1 MRLGRNDP
9 CHCGSGRKYGRCH
22 LTSDR
27 EAERALAEALPEIQK
42 MAARQRDTT
51 ERLHQEFGVYVNYVS
66 PITFQGGRVWA
77 IGSRLYPNRPPNET
91 FHEFLIHVLRETLGE
106 PWRAEQAALPERDRH
121 LVLRCSEAYAKWK
134 TDNADPEVLQREGR
148 FGAFPNGWVQAFIS
162 LAWDVATLIHAS
174 NLPEAL
180 INRLRDARAYQGARY
195 ETAVA
200 AIFARLNFEIEFLDE
215 NEDLRSEKHVEFV
228 ATHRPSG
235 QKIAVEAKSRHRAG
249 VLNEEGEQDAADP
262 LKGDMRAVRRLFANA
277 VEKAPK
283 DLPFMVFIDVNA
295 PLDPTEPFEKEW
307 QQQVKRWLGRFPAPT
322 PAKPDVYNAL
332 VITNFSPH
340 YDGDDLAR
348 RGEWLAI
355 WSNYVRNPIGLD
367 FIELFRIALDAYGR
381 VPEIREDGE
390 AV

>member
-1 MRLGRNDP
+1 M
-9 CHCGSGRKYGRCH
+9 
-22 LTSDR
+22 
-27 EAERALAEALPEIQK
+27 
-42 MAARQRDTT
+42 
-51 ERLHQEFGVYVNYVS
+51 
-66 PITFQGGRVWA
+66 
-77 IGSRLYPNRPPNET
+77 
-91 FHEFLIHVLRETLGE
+91 
-106 PWRAEQAALPERDRH
+106 
-121 LVLRCSEAYAKWK
+121 
-134 TDNADPEVLQREGR
+134 
-148 FGAFPNGWVQAFIS
+148 
-162 LAWDVATLIHAS
+162 
-174 NLPEAL
+174 
-180 INRLRDARAYQGARY
+180 
-195 ETAVA
+195 
-200 AIFARLNFEIEFLDE
+200 
-215 NEDLRSEKHVEFV
+215 
-228 ATHRPSG
+228 
-235 QKIAVEAKSRHRAG
+235 
-249 VLNEEGEQDAADP
+249 LNEEGEQDAADP

-307 QQQVKRWLGRFPAPT
+307 QQQVKRWLGRLTAPT